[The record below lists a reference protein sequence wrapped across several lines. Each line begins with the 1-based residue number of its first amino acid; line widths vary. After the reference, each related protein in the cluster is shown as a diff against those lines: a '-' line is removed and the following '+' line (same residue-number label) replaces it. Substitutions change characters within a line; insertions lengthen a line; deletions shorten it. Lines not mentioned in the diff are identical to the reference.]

1 MFLFVLSGDQLTS
14 WSVYAKPGKYTVTC
28 VCQECRLIPF
38 LHWILAESTRSRVC
52 VRSIDLYHFSIG
64 FQRKV
69 HGHVYVLGVWTYI
82 ISPLDFRGKYTV
94 TCMCQEYGLISF
106 LHWILE
112 LFRQSAHLSNLIKIL
127 SHTCPSLLLCRCVA
141 DLWKSHCGSHTSD
154 PMYQPFKMTIP
165 SK

>member
-28 VCQECRLIPF
+28 VCQECRLIRF
-38 LHWILAESTRSRVC
+38 LHWILA
-52 VRSIDLYHFSIG
+52 
-64 FQRKV
+64 KV
-69 HGHVYVLGVWTYI
+69 HGHVYALGVSTYT

-141 DLWKSHCGSHTSD
+141 DLWKSNCGSHTSD